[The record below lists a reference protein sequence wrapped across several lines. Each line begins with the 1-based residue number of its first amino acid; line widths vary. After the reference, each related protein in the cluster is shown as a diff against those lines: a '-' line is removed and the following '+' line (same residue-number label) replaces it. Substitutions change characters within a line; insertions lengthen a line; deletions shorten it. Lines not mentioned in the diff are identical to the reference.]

1 MKNRVAGTFRSLRS
15 FNFRLWTAGALV
27 SNVGTWMQRV
37 AQDWLVLTQLTHHD
51 ASALG
56 IVVSLQFAPQLL
68 LLPWTGSAADR
79 LNQRK
84 LLILTQ
90 AAMGVLAL
98 ILGVLTIAGV
108 IQLWHVYVLA
118 FLSGSAAALD
128 APVRQTF
135 VAEMVGDA
143 DLSNAVALNSTSFNA
158 AQMIGPAVAGLLIAS
173 VGIGWAFLL
182 NGLSFAAVLISMSFF
197 RLTELHKSARA
208 HPITSGF
215 LEGLR
220 YVWKR
225 PDLKAILI
233 MLFLIGTFGLNFPI
247 FIATMA
253 VNVFHSDARAFGL
266 LSSIMAVGTVSGAL
280 FAASRQKQSLASL
293 MAGAGV
299 FGLGCTLA
307 ALAPGYWWFAATLI
321 IIGAAALT
329 FANGTNSIMQLS
341 TEPAMRGRVM
351 ALRVA
356 IAFGGTPIGAPIV
369 GWVANHFGPRWSLV
383 IGAVA
388 GFAAALVAVLVLA
401 RRKNTPRRVIS
412 PVKSASIQPNPLS
425 IPARRVRLL
434 AAGHHRGLAAV
445 FAGAVDLLPEAHK
458 VVDSGDG
465 GDQHRKV
472 DGGNGDP
479 PDRYDEH
486 ANLPLIPAMG
496 QNG

>member
-1 MKNRVAGTFRSLRS
+1 MKSPVAGTFRSLRS

-37 AQDWLVLTQLTHHD
+37 AQDWLVLTQLTHRD

-56 IVVSLQFAPQLL
+56 IVMGLQFAPQLL
-68 LLPWTGSAADR
+68 LLPWSGLAADR

-84 LLILTQ
+84 LLMLTQ

-143 DLSNAVALNSTSFNA
+143 DLTNAVALNSTSFNA

-182 NGLSFAAVLISMSFF
+182 NGLSFAAVPISMSFF
-197 RLTELHKSARA
+197 RLSELHASARA
-208 HPITSGF
+208 HRTASGF

-220 YVWKR
+220 YVRRR
-225 PDLKAILI
+225 PDLRAILI

-247 FIATMA
+247 FISTMA
-253 VNVFHSDARAFGL
+253 VNVFHCDARAFGL
-266 LSSIMAVGTVSGAL
+266 LSSLMAVGTVSGAL
-280 FAASRQKQSLASL
+280 FAASRQRQSLASL

-307 ALAPGYWWFAATLI
+307 ALAPGYWWFAAALMI
-321 IIGAAALT
+321 VGAAALT
-329 FANGTNSIMQLS
+329 FSNGTNSIMQLS

-356 IAFGGTPIGAPIV
+356 IALGGTPIGAPIT
-369 GWVANHFGPRWSLV
+369 GWVANHFGPRWALG
-383 IGAVA
+383 IGAGA
-388 GFAAALVAVLVLA
+388 GFTAALVAVYALA
-401 RRKNTPRRVIS
+401 
-412 PVKSASIQPNPLS
+412 
-425 IPARRVRLL
+425 
-434 AAGHHRGLAAV
+434 
-445 FAGAVDLLPEAHK
+445 
-458 VVDSGDG
+458 
-465 GDQHRKV
+465 HRK
-472 DGGNGDP
+472 
-479 PDRYDEH
+479 E
-486 ANLPLIPAMG
+486 PLLV
-496 QNG
+496 Q